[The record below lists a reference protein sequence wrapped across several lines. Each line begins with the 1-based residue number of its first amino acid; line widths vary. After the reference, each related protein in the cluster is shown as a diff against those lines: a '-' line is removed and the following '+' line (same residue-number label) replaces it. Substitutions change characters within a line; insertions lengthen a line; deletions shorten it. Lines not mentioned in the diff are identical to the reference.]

1 MDGSED
7 GGGGGGEIYEKILPV
22 HGDEYSHNL
31 ISTIQRNPGQVFCCK
46 VLLDENLFG
55 LLLKRIFMVAEC

>member
-7 GGGGGGEIYEKILPV
+7 VGGGGGGGEIYEKILPA

-31 ISTIQRNPGQVFCCK
+31 ISTIQRNPGQVFCCL
-46 VLLDENLFG
+46 VVIG
-55 LLLKRIFMVAEC
+55 LQFFWFVV